1 MDGKK
6 IEDLQ
11 HVETKVQTK
20 EEVAN
25 WDEAHPDLFKSDEP
39 VVEVAK
45 VEAPKTD
52 YAAENKTASDIEFGS
67 YKPVFGGARKGGPPS
82 FGAKRTDK
90 LLNPEAFPELGQALV
105 ETDDKKDGSNKHNA
119 PKFVSQNKNRFEDL
133 SVAKTDYENKR
144 EDRHNDEDK
153 YGRNNDKDGF
163 KRDGNRDGY
172 KRDGDRDGYKRD
184 GDRDGYKRDGDRDG
198 YKRDGDKDGFKRN
211 DKDGYKKDSDKEGYK
226 RDGDRDNYKR
236 NDRDGYKRDN
246 DGEGFKRND
255 KDGYKRDEDKE
266 VYRREGGR
274 DDDRTRKPKDEFFG
288 NFRQQN
294 KDGVAKDE
302 SKTEE
307 APKEESTSSSGP
319 PLMFTNKKKDAM
331 TMAKAQEL
339 ALQRK
344 AEEEKNKPKEK
355 PAKKYDDKKYD
366 DKKFDDKKKP
376 YKPKEKNDKFDRAD
390 NKKNYDAKPKGKVVP
405 KKEKVIVEKTEKPK
419 KERVALEKAEL
430 DNEWGK
436 DDLGNIL
443 S

>member
-90 LLNPEAFPELGQALV
+90 LLNPEAFPVLGQALV

-163 KRDGNRDGY
+163 KREGN
-172 KRDGDRDGYKRD
+172 RDGYKRD

-307 APKEESTSSSGP
+307 APKEESTGSSGP

-355 PAKKYDDKKYD
+355 PAKKYD

-436 DDLGNIL
+436 DELGNIL